1 MAIEHLSR
9 SERIRG
15 GLIGLL
21 VGDALGVPYEF
32 KPPALIPAPKEIEF
46 DPPEGYPRTYPGLAP
61 GTYSDDGAQA
71 LCLLASLL
79 ERGTLDPDD
88 LGSRL
93 LDWYENGYLA
103 VNCHVFDVGIQTSQ
117 ALRALKTG
125 TPALEAGPVQERAN
139 GNGSL
144 MRVLPLALW
153 HKGTDEELA
162 ADACTQSQVTH
173 GHIRSQLC
181 CALYCLWARRTL
193 EGFDHDASWNSAT
206 ATLRSFLADDPEG
219 LSELNQS
226 LRPDHPPDA
235 TGRGY
240 VVDSLHS
247 ARWATAAGSYEHRSS
262 RRRSPWGITRTP
274 PPRWPAASPG
284 FAKATPPS
292 RNAGAI
298 DFSGKTFTSR
308 CSIDLSNTRTTF
320 ARNTRGQI
328 TAVVCLP
335 GQNKTKPNPF
345 KAPDFRDFFP
355 AFAFQEIEIG
365 DRIRR
370 PCLFAVA
377 QSFRET
383 GQSDDLEGPWI

>member
-1 MAIEHLSR
+1 MASERPSR
-9 SERIRG
+9 SDRIRG

-32 KPPALIPAPKEIEF
+32 KPPALIPAPAEIEF
-46 DPPEGYPRTYPGLAP
+46 EPPEGYPRTYPDIAT

-79 ERGTLDPDD
+79 DRGRLDPDD
-88 LGSRL
+88 LGHRL
-93 LDWYENGYLA
+93 LNWYENGYLA
-103 VNCHVFDVGIQTSQ
+103 VGGNVFDVGIQTSE
-117 ALRALKTG
+117 ALRALRGG

-193 EGFDHDASWNSAT
+193 EGNDLDSGWASAT
-206 ATLRSFLADDPEG
+206 ATLRDLLADDPDG
-219 LSELNQS
+219 LNEFNLS
-226 LRPDHPPDA
+226 LRPDAPPEA

-247 ARWATAAGSYEHRSS
+247 ARWATAAGSFEQVVKAAVALGHDTDTTAAVAG
-262 RRRSPWGITRTP
+262 GIAGLREGL
-274 PPRWPAASPG
+274 AAI
-284 FAKATPPS
+284 PS
-292 RNAGAI
+292 RWRDQLLGREH
-298 DFSGKTFTSR
+298 FEPLLEQLVESSG
-308 CSIDLSNTRTTF
+308 
-320 ARNTRGQI
+320 
-328 TAVVCLP
+328 
-335 GQNKTKPNPF
+335 
-345 KAPDFRDFFP
+345 
-355 AFAFQEIEIG
+355 
-365 DRIRR
+365 
-370 PCLFAVA
+370 
-377 QSFRET
+377 
-383 GQSDDLEGPWI
+383 